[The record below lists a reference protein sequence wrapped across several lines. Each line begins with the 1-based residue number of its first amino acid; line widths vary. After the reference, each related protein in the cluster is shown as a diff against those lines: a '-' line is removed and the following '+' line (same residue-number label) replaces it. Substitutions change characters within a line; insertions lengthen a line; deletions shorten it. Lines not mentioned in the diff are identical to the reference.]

1 MLLIYVFVVLNFVI
15 VVVVVIEDVVSGI
28 LYLKNV
34 IVDTV
39 LLNAVYLAYKC

>member
-1 MLLIYVFVVLNFVI
+1 MLLISVFVVLNFLI
-15 VVVVVIEDVVSGI
+15 VVVVVIEDVVNGI